1 MFGPKNTAF
10 QYMSSGDALTGIAT
24 TAVLG
29 KTFVDVAAGG
39 SIINPNVAPAA
50 AGVLPLG
57 VATWDAT
64 PGGDDAVVTV
74 QRADVW
80 SVTAGEAI
88 GAGDLIAVGPNAK
101 AVKHVAP
108 AFAVGKALAAAA
120 NGEDVAVALNI

>member
-1 MFGPKNTAF
+1 MYGPKNTAF
-10 QYMSSGDALTGIAT
+10 QFSSSGDAVTGVAT
-24 TAVLG
+24 TAVVG

-39 SIINPNVAPAA
+39 SIANPNVAPAA
-50 AGVLPLG
+50 VGVLPLG
-57 VATWDAT
+57 IATWDAT

-88 GAGDLIAVGPNAK
+88 AAGDVIAVGAASK

-120 NGEDVAVALNI
+120 SGEDVAVALNI